1 MYNST
6 KNVST
11 AIPIKPSI
19 DHKEEVAT
27 YLKRNSLSFDS
38 KLDKN
43 AFDPTKNS
51 PPNPWLIKLESR
63 IQQYYQIN

>member
-6 KNVST
+6 KPVP
-11 AIPIKPSI
+11 IPIKQNI
-19 DHKEEVAT
+19 DHKQEVT
-27 YLKRNSLSFDS
+27 NYLKRNSLSFDS

-43 AFDPTKNS
+43 AFHPTKNS
-51 PPNPWLIKLESR
+51 PPNPWLLKLESR

>member
-6 KNVST
+6 KPVP
-11 AIPIKPSI
+11 IPIKSTN
-19 DHKEEVAT
+19 DHKQEVAS

-51 PPNPWLIKLESR
+51 PPNPWLVKLESR
-63 IQQYYQIN
+63 IQNYYQVN

>member
-6 KNVST
+6 KTNSKSIS
-11 AIPIKPSI
+11 IPII
-19 DHKEEVAT
+19 DHKNEVSN

-51 PPNPWLIKLESR
+51 PPNPWLIKLENR